1 MRSHSFL
8 TKIKKVSDT
17 LKNSLALS
25 HKIDTISYFFIS
37 IIIYLDHGNLQK
49 KKDFTLICSS
59 RMLKP
64 ILIANAWNLD
74 HRLRVHRWNHK
85 EEEERGN
92 GKWPKF

>member
-1 MRSHSFL
+1 METYR
-8 TKIKKVSDT
+8 
-17 LKNSLALS
+17 
-25 HKIDTISYFFIS
+25 
-37 IIIYLDHGNLQK
+37 

-74 HRLRVHRWNHK
+74 HLLRVHRWNHN